1 LLETCADTFDVID
14 DANFDPAS
22 GNVEVVE
29 SRSGNS
35 FDRFTDFIWC
45 MPRRHDDPTARA
57 YRLAFLPPQKPC

>member
-1 LLETCADTFDVID
+1 VID

-22 GNVEVVE
+22 GNTEVVE

-45 MPRRHDDPTARA
+45 MPRLHDDPHGSCVSVGIPASPKA
-57 YRLAFLPPQKPC
+57 VLATFRS